1 MKRLII
7 LITLYIQGC
16 DIRRVFMGVKYQ
28 GPFPGVE
35 VLHRKYRKQTTE
47 LFKTVMDN
55 YDLQDIFDDML
66 KSRDTRSENDMMKK
80 HKAAHPEEALER
92 DKSKYIPLLH
102 LKLFTNKDS
111 KGKAILKEAE
121 IEGLRSLMAVKRSK
135 PDDRKMFAE
144 QFRKLFL
151 TVERGLP
158 QVCESGATAFG
169 AATPEIK
176 EAIGCNPTAGTA
188 K

>member
-1 MKRLII
+1 
-7 LITLYIQGC
+7 
-16 DIRRVFMGVKYQ
+16 MGVKYQ

-35 VLHRKYRKQTTE
+35 VLHKKYRNQTTE

-66 KSRDTRSENDMMKK
+66 KSRDTKIEVDMMKK
-80 HKAAHPEEALER
+80 HKATHPGESLER
-92 DKSKYIPLLH
+92 EKSKYIPLLH
-102 LKLFTNKDS
+102 MQLFTNKDS
-111 KGKAILKEAE
+111 KGKAILKESE
-121 IEGLRSLMAVKRSK
+121 IEGLKSLMAVKRSK
-135 PDDRKMFAE
+135 QDDRKMFAE
-144 QFRKLFL
+144 QFKKLFL

-158 QVCESGATAFG
+158 KVCESGVTAFG